1 MASEERRTIST
12 EELIKEL
19 GSAVWNYGTA
29 GRDNIIKKYGVE
41 AYEAAQT
48 AIHEEVREKA
58 RREAEERD
66 KRRGRIMCIVSVLA
80 LISALA
86 IFPPDA
92 PVNDAEPTERDIKV
106 AFMAEAIER
115 KTRAAMIESSEG

>member
-1 MASEERRTIST
+1 MASEERRAIST

-19 GSAVWNYGTA
+19 ESAVWNYGAA

-58 RREAEERD
+58 RREAEEAVRRGSIQSSAD
-66 KRRGRIMCIVSVLA
+66 YRKRAHNKRRA
-80 LISALA
+80 
-86 IFPPDA
+86 
-92 PVNDAEPTERDIKV
+92 
-106 AFMAEAIER
+106 
-115 KTRAAMIESSEG
+115 

>member
-19 GSAVWNYGTA
+19 ESAVWNYGAA

-58 RREAEERD
+58 RL
-66 KRRGRIMCIVSVLA
+66 SL
-80 LISALA
+80 
-86 IFPPDA
+86 
-92 PVNDAEPTERDIKV
+92 
-106 AFMAEAIER
+106 
-115 KTRAAMIESSEG
+115 RAQPATPNSGEIWSCSYSRY

>member
-19 GSAVWNYGTA
+19 RSAVWNYGTA

-48 AIHEEVREKA
+48 AIDKEVREKVH
-58 RREAEERD
+58 REAEKRE
-66 KRRGRIMCIVSVLA
+66 KRRWRITCIVSVLA

-86 IFPPDA
+86 NLLLPIFL
-92 PVNDAEPTERDIKV
+92 K
-106 AFMAEAIER
+106 
-115 KTRAAMIESSEG
+115 

>member
-1 MASEERRTIST
+1 MAREERGAIST

-19 GSAVWNYGTA
+19 KSTVWNYGTA

-41 AYEAAQT
+41 AYKAAQT
-48 AIHEEVREKA
+48 AIDKEVREKA

-66 KRRGRIMCIVSVLA
+66 KRRWRITCIVSVLA

-86 IFPPDA
+86 NLLLPIFL
-92 PVNDAEPTERDIKV
+92 K
-106 AFMAEAIER
+106 
-115 KTRAAMIESSEG
+115 

>member
-19 GSAVWNYGTA
+19 GSAVWNYGAA

-58 RREAEERD
+58 RGSRQAKVNNHYIQLD
-66 KRRGRIMCIVSVLA
+66 SYGR
-80 LISALA
+80 
-86 IFPPDA
+86 FKD
-92 PVNDAEPTERDIKV
+92 
-106 AFMAEAIER
+106 
-115 KTRAAMIESSEG
+115 

>member
-1 MASEERRTIST
+1 MASEEKRTIST
-12 EELIKEL
+12 EEIIKEL
-19 GSAVWNYGTA
+19 ESAVWNYGAA

-58 RREAEERD
+58 HREAEKRE
-66 KRRGRIMCIVSVLA
+66 KRRWRITCIVSVLA

-86 IFPPDA
+86 NLLLPIFL
-92 PVNDAEPTERDIKV
+92 K
-106 AFMAEAIER
+106 
-115 KTRAAMIESSEG
+115 

>member
-1 MASEERRTIST
+1 MASEERRAIST

-19 GSAVWNYGTA
+19 ESAVWNYGAA

-66 KRRGRIMCIVSVLA
+66 KRRGRIMCIVSVLP
-80 LISALA
+80 S
-86 IFPPDA
+86 DA
-92 PVNDAEPTERDIKV
+92 AEHL
-106 AFMAEAIER
+106 
-115 KTRAAMIESSEG
+115 TRL